1 MSSGA
6 AESRAR
12 ERTANGT
19 IEPLM
24 LLENVARIH
33 GRGPASVTA
42 LAGVDLSIAPGEFVA
57 VVGPSGSGKSTFLN
71 IIGCL
76 DTPSSGR
83 YHFKGID
90 TGALDATRR
99 ALLRRSSIGFVFQ
112 RFNLIKRTS
121 ALDNVELPLLY
132 QGVPR
137 RVRREAAAAALIS
150 VGLSGRQH
158 HTPDQLSGGQQQ
170 RVAIARALVVRPDLL
185 IADEPTG
192 ALDSTTGAEIKQLLK
207 HLNREEG
214 TTIVMVTH
222 DPSIAAYARRTIRFA
237 DGRIRQRHFDGECS
251 HDL

>member
-1 MSSGA
+1 MSSA
-6 AESRAR
+6 AESGPGDHA
-12 ERTANGT
+12 AHDG
-19 IEPLM
+19 IEPLIQ
-24 LLENVARIH
+24 LENVVRVH
-33 GRGPASVTA
+33 GRGSAAVNA
-42 LAGVDLSIAPGEFVA
+42 LAGVDLSIASGEFVA

-83 YHFKGID
+83 CHFKGVD

-99 ALLRRSSIGFVFQ
+99 ALLRRSNIGFVFQ

-137 RVRREAAAAALIS
+137 SVRRQAAVAALIA

-192 ALDSTTGAEIKQLLK
+192 ALDSATGAEIMQLLK
-207 HLNREEG
+207 QLNREEG

-222 DPSIAAYARRTIRFA
+222 DPSIAAHARRTIRFA
-237 DGRIRQRHFDGECS
+237 DGRIRQGPFDGELS
-251 HDL
+251 DGL